1 MRYWLR
7 FTYCI
12 GQAKLINQGS
22 SMKKIKCPRGHAAN
36 GLGSNLVTD
45 VAAMKT
51 PNDNNAC
58 AKCALW

>member
-1 MRYWLR
+1 
-7 FTYCI
+7 
-12 GQAKLINQGS
+12 
-22 SMKKIKCPRGHAAN
+22 MKKKCPWGHAAN